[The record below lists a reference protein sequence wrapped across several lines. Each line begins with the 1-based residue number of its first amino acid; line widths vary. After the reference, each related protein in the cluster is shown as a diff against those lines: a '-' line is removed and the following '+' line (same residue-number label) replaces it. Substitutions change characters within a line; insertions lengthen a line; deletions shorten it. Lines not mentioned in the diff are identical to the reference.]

1 MDQALLFFAV
11 FLLWTYEKT
20 GADEIWIASGQSGFD
35 KRRCT
40 AQLTIVADESALLR
54 LLIFL
59 GKVLRIRLAEKN
71 QWDGGVKVTFQLNAW
86 CDKAVMKKWVEEDW
100 NNIFLYPPTARFS
113 GKNSLCRRV

>member
-20 GADEIWIASGQSGFD
+20 GADEIWIASG
-35 KRRCT
+35 T